1 MDNNN
6 NSNNY
11 NLGEDF
17 NDYHNWLLNRP
28 NKTKLRTDEQIS
40 ILEAYKIALMVIE
53 DEKIMDYYDMFTEL
67 MINQMKREAGDKL

>member
-1 MDNNN
+1 MDNI

-17 NDYHNWLLNRP
+17 NDFNNWLLNRP
-28 NKTKLRTDEQIS
+28 NKVKLRTDEQIT

-53 DEKIMDYYDMFTEL
+53 DDAILDYYDMFTNL
-67 MINQMKREAGDKL
+67 MINQMKREGS